1 MKKTLSQENT
11 KQTQSKNTGI
21 DVWQYAAFSDSGANA
36 SCPTDPLKGICVCE
50 HTFVNHFAVAGTSF
64 EENACSANA
73 KVHTIIQSKHTHTS
87 TYKCM
92 QYIRPHSRY
101 VSTGSVRGLQRPP
114 PEQTPGGH
122 LLWEQ
127 SRENTIRKKT
137 SWKKKHAKATKCDT
151 SAKLG
156 HPQKG
161 GL

>member
-1 MKKTLSQENT
+1 MKQPLSQENT

-87 TYKCM
+87 RYKCM
-92 QYIRPHSRY
+92 QYTHTHTALR
-101 VSTGSVRGLQRPP
+101 
-114 PEQTPGGH
+114 
-122 LLWEQ
+122 Q
-127 SRENTIRKKT
+127 SGTHAHTDIFFLHKPNGP
-137 SWKKKHAKATKCDT
+137 KHI
-151 SAKLG
+151 
-156 HPQKG
+156 H
-161 GL
+161 